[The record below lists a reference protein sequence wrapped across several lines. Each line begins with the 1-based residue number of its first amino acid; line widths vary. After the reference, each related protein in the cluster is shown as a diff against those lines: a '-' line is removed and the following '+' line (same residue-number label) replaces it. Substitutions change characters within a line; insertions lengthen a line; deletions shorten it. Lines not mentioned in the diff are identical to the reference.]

1 MTHFQGSVTSVVY
14 GDKIVKI
21 NEANVLERPDPNA
34 SHLVN
39 ATLFYIHWKANRS
52 EIDECLVSEAPLGL
66 ENLYLMPELY
76 CKTEVMSLACKECIW
91 RRKRKGN
98 FAFSYTVTC
107 MIFPP

>member
-1 MTHFQGSVTSVVY
+1 M
-14 GDKIVKI
+14 
-21 NEANVLERPDPNA
+21 LERPYPNA
-34 SHLVN
+34 SHSVRLT
-39 ATLFYIHWKANRS
+39 TLFYIHWKTNRS
-52 EIDECLVSEAPLGL
+52 EIDECPVSEALPGL

-76 CKTEVMSLACKECIW
+76 CKTEVTSLACKECIC